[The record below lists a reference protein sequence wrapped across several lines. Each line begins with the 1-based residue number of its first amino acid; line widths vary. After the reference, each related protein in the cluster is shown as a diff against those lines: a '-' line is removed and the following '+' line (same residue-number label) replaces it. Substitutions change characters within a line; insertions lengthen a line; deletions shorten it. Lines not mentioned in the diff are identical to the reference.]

1 MKAYL
6 SKLLYFIGNKKFG
19 FIFIF
24 ILIIITSLLDTISI
38 GLVGPFMALASNPK
52 AIQQNL
58 WMQWSYEKLGFRT
71 EIQFI
76 SLLGFSI
83 LLVFWLKS
91 LINYRTQG
99 HIYKFV
105 IIHQGEVRSRL
116 LNAYLEAPY
125 TFHLT
130 RNTAFLIQNVLT
142 ELSTYKY
149 KFLFPSLHLV
159 SDSIL
164 SCFLVI
170 LLIQTDARAAAGVL
184 GFILIPLFILY
195 RFKNKL
201 LYWGKEDSLSQGEMI
216 RIVNHSLGGV
226 KETKVLGCEPYFE
239 NQMSQQIHRYVKA
252 ASSFQ
257 VFSILPR
264 TLLEAS
270 LVTFLV
276 GITSLF
282 LLWGFNS
289 QKLISVLSVFALVAI
304 KLMPAVTRI
313 TQGFSSVRNSLY
325 AIDKIY
331 LDLLQLEQPLSSSQN
346 SKLVQ
351 YSHSSSFLQL
361 PSLQKNIAAFTD
373 KIELKQVTYS
383 YSPDSEPALQDISL
397 TIKKGQ
403 SIALIGKSGAGKT
416 TLVDVILGLL
426 KLESGAIEVDGVSI
440 YENLRSWQN
449 LIGYIPQS
457 IFLIDDTIERNIAF
471 GVPDS
476 AIDPIRLNQA
486 IEAAQLTEYV
496 NNLPQ
501 GIQTVVGERGVRLS
515 GGQRQRVGIARTI
528 YHQREILVLDEATA
542 ALDNETENLVTEAI
556 KSFSGV
562 KTMIIIAH
570 RLSTID
576 HCDCVYRIDQG
587 RLVDSGDYQTM
598 VLGQGNLSSA
608 K

>member
-6 SKLLYFIGNKKFG
+6 SKLLYFIGHKKFG

-149 KFLFPSLHLV
+149 KFLFPTLHLV

-164 SCFLVI
+164 SCFLVL

-201 LYWGKEDSLSQGEMI
+201 LHWGKEDSLSQGEMI

-226 KETKVLGCEPYFE
+226 KETKVLGCEPYFN
-239 NQMSQQIHRYVKA
+239 NQMSQQIQRYVKA

-331 LDLLQLEQPLSSSQN
+331 LDLLQLEQPLCSQN
-346 SKLVQ
+346 SKLAQ
-351 YSHSSSFLQL
+351 YSPSSSFSQL
-361 PSLQKNIAAFTD
+361 TSLPKNIAAFTD

-471 GVPDS
+471 GVADS

-501 GIQTVVGERGVRLS
+501 GVQTVVGERGVRLS

-576 HCDCVYRIDQG
+576 HCDCVYRIDKG
-587 RLVDSGDYQTM
+587 RLVDSGNYQTM
-598 VLGQGNLSSA
+598 VLGQGNLSST